1 MKSSGHPK
9 LKRRTPSPPPSSR
22 RERERGEHS
31 ERRHAE
37 EDANAFPTTL
47 LVRNL
52 SHETSKPR
60 GFGFVKFRNA
70 EDAAEAKRH
79 MNNQIICGNQI
90 SVVFSKEDP
99 KRPEEMLAKNR
110 KT

>member
-52 SHETSKPR
+52 SHETRSEDIYNAFE
-60 GFGFVKFRNA
+60 GFGLVNDVYIPTNYHTRYMTDKGFIIFTLKSAAGIVKTL
-70 EDAAEAKRH
+70 
-79 MNNQIICGNQI
+79 G
-90 SVVFSKEDP
+90 
-99 KRPEEMLAKNR
+99 
-110 KT
+110 